1 MKQWRN
7 ERPHKKVIA
16 SKKVLR
22 HAGEIGGFMKH
33 LFSLIKPIFHSLKAL
48 LAATLI
54 FGSTQVLAAIE
65 VKALTPA
72 ETQDQ
77 RISYFFGNVSLNFPS
92 YRSWVISNTGT
103 EDITRTDFVISGI
116 MYSATTN
123 CPKVMPPQT
132 KCQLD
137 VRFSPFAE
145 GYHSA
150 ALDMIFDKGGNLYF
164 DFWGYG
170 VRQ

>member
-1 MKQWRN
+1 MKLWRK
-7 ERPHKKVIA
+7 ESPHKKVIA

-22 HAGEIGGFMKH
+22 HAEMVGGFMKLLNSMINK
-33 LFSLIKPIFHSLKAL
+33 LFRAVQVLFAGF
-48 LAATLI
+48 LI
-54 FGSTQVLAAIE
+54 FGSTQAFAAIE
-65 VKALTPA
+65 VKAITPA

-116 MYSATTN
+116 MYSASTN

-137 VRFSPFAE
+137 VRFSPFSE

-150 ALDMIFDKGGNLYF
+150 ALDMVFDKGGNLYF

-170 VRQ
+170 VR